1 MKALDYNED
10 FFKNQEFSNLLRIRK
25 SERKGTPLSLTY
37 KDTASGTYR
46 KKKNNSYN
54 YYVVV

>member
-46 KKKNNSYN
+46 KKKIT
-54 YYVVV
+54 VITIMW

>member
-10 FFKNQEFSNLLRIRK
+10 LKKNQEFSNLRIRK

-37 KDTASGTYR
+37 KGTASGTYR

-54 YYVVV
+54 YNVVV